1 MPRKDGL
8 LTMIAQIRRN
18 EGRQE
23 GTSDGYLGI

>member
-8 LTMIAQIRRN
+8 LTMIAQIRQN
-18 EGRQE
+18 GGRQE